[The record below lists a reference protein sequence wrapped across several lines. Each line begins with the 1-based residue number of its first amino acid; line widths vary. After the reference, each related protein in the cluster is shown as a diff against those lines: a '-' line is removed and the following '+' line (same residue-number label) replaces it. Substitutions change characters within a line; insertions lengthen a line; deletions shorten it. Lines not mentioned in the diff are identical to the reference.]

1 MLGSIFNCFENLVKE
16 KYSEQHW
23 EAILA
28 KAGPE
33 ATTRMFA
40 HRPYDD
46 DIFYQMYQAAC
57 EELNVSRDQLAEA
70 FGKAWME
77 YTSKHYFA
85 FFVARRNAREFILAM
100 DRTHTKIT
108 DKVDDA
114 TPPRF
119 YYDIIDDQTINMN
132 YDSPRNLGFLMVG
145 LLKAVGDFFDEKVT
159 VVALDENT
167 AQITFH
173 TYEGS

>member
-16 KYSEQHW
+16 QYSVQQW

-28 KAGPE
+28 KVGPQ

-46 DIFYQMYQAAC
+46 DIFYQIYQIAC
-57 EELNVSRDQLAEA
+57 KELNISRDQLAEA
-70 FGKAWME
+70 FGKAWMA
-77 YTSKHYFA
+77 YASKHYFA
-85 FFVARRNAREFILAM
+85 FFIAWSNAREFILAM

-108 DKVDDA
+108 DKIDNA

-119 YYDIIDDQTINMN
+119 YYDVVDDQTINIT

-145 LLKAVGDFFDEKVT
+145 LLKAVEDFFDEKMT
-159 VVALDENT
+159 VVALDENIT
-167 AQITFH
+167 QITFH